1 MKITLP
7 ENISDITLEQFQKYH
22 ELMIREDLTDKQ
34 KNDRKISIFTGFNHK
49 RACDIAYVDYNDI
62 LKQIDISLNQTVEFK
77 NRFKIKDVEF
87 GFIPNFDEI
96 TQGEFID
103 MKSYEIGIDKMH
115 NLMAVL
121 FRPIK
126 NKDPFG
132 NYTIVD
138 YNGTKEFS
146 DVMKNMPL
154 SIVNGALIFFLN
166 LSNELMNHTLRYTRE
181 EQPKEAQQKNTL
193 KSGDGTQL

>member
-1 MKITLP
+1 MKIILP
-7 ENISDITLEQFQKYH
+7 ENIDDITLEQFQKYH

-34 KNDRKISIFTGFNHK
+34 KNDRKISIFTGINHK
-49 RACDIAYVDYNDI
+49 QACDIASKDYNDI
-62 LKQIDISLNQTVEFK
+62 LVQIDSALNQTVEFK

-96 TQGEFID
+96 TQGEYID
-103 MKSYEIGIDKMH
+103 IKNYEIGIDKMH
-115 NLMAVL
+115 SLMAIL

-138 YNGTKEFS
+138 YNGTKDYA
-146 DVMKNMPL
+146 DVMKQMPL
-154 SIVNGALIFFLN
+154 SIVNGALLFFLN
-166 LSNELMNHTLRYTRE
+166 LSNELLIHTLKFTRE
-181 EQPKEAQQKNTL
+181 EQPKEA
-193 KSGDGTQL
+193 